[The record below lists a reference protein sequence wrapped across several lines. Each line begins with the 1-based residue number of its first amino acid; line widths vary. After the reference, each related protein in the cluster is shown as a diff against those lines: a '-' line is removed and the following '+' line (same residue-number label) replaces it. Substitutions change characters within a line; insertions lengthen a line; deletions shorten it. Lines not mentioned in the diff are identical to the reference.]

1 MSKIFEEGKDE
12 QISIQGEKL
21 FPLLESICCNGKIE
35 VHSWSLSCSE
45 IFSILTVMT
54 TSKPKPR

>member
-35 VHSWSLSCSE
+35 VHS
-45 IFSILTVMT
+45 
-54 TSKPKPR
+54 